1 MDYKK
6 VYKEWLDND
15 YVDEDT
21 KQEIKRNNK
30 IMKKK

>member
-15 YVDEDT
+15 YIDED
-21 KQEIKRNNK
+21 IKKELKEDNK
-30 IMKKK
+30 

>member
-21 KQEIKRNNK
+21 KQELKEIIK
-30 IMKKK
+30 